1 MGKIFTDV
9 SFFSCLQFPEQ
20 QTKEII
26 NAEIDLNQLRMQ
38 SAIYSLDPGDKLKDY
53 HKAINDACFEI
64 TKENPSL
71 VHDKKNL
78 QKLA

>member
-1 MGKIFTDV
+1 
-9 SFFSCLQFPEQ
+9 
-20 QTKEII
+20 
-26 NAEIDLNQLRMQ
+26 MQ

-71 VHDKKNL
+71 VHNKKNL
-78 QKLA
+78 QKLAWDTILEIN

>member
-1 MGKIFTDV
+1 
-9 SFFSCLQFPEQ
+9 
-20 QTKEII
+20 
-26 NAEIDLNQLRMQ
+26 MQ

-71 VHDKKNL
+71 VHDKKIFKSL
-78 QKLA
+78 LETPFLK